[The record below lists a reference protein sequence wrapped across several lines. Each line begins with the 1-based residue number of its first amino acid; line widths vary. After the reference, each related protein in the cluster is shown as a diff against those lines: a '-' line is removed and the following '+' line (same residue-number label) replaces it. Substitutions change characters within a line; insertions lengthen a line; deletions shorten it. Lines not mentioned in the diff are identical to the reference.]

1 MYQAIVKSGAG
12 DLNGSKKAAGA
23 TATASAAMT
32 PMGPVAP
39 SVSGASADTEKAPAM
54 PHPANG
60 IV

>member
-12 DLNGSKKAAGA
+12 DLNGLKKTVGA
-23 TATASAAMT
+23 TATPSAAMT
-32 PMGPVAP
+32 PMAPVAP

-54 PHPANG
+54 PHPTSG